1 MVTVASSTRMP
12 MARAMPPSDM
22 MLIVLPVDPQPEQ
35 RAQQGQRD
43 VGHHH
48 DHAAQVAQ
56 EQQDHQ
62 AGQAGADQPLGRH
75 ALDRRH
81 HRRRLV
87 ELEVRPS
94 RPCGTASRNSRASTL
109 WTSATTVSVE
119 PVSFLMIGR

>member
-1 MVTVASSTRMP
+1 

-22 MLIVLPVDPQPEQ
+22 MLMVLPVSHRPNSEPE
-35 RAQQGQRD
+35 QGQRD
-43 VGHHH
+43 VGHDD
-48 DHAAQVAQ
+48 DHAAQVAE

-62 AGQAGADQPLGRH
+62 AGQAGADQPFGGH

-87 ELEVRPS
+87 ELEADLDTS
-94 RPCGTASRNSRASTL
+94 LGTASRNSCIDL
-109 WTSATTVSVE
+109 WTSATTVRVE